1 MNWIGDLPHIGRLA
15 RLPYIEMMRIQYQKM
30 GELGLTELNQTHS
43 VIFQTI
49 GEGARL
55 TQMAKK
61 ANLSKQNIK
70 HLINSMEKLGFVE
83 STQDPTDGRA
93 IIYRLT
99 TKGVNWR
106 DQAYDIIGS
115 IENKWA
121 ESIGVEKMIELKKLL
136 IILNESINSKP

>member
-15 RLPYIEMMRIQYQKM
+15 RLPYIEMMRLQYENM
-30 GELGLTELNQTHS
+30 GEQGLTELNQTHS

-49 GEGARL
+49 GDGARL

-61 ANLSKQNIK
+61 ANASKQNIK

-83 STQDPTDGRA
+83 STNDLTDGRA

-99 TKGVNWR
+99 EKGINWR
-106 DQAYDIIGS
+106 DQAYEIIGT

-121 ESIGVEKMIELKKLL
+121 EAIGIEKMIELKKLL
-136 IILNESINSKP
+136 MTLNETIESAK